1 MGILKRKSVITLL
14 AIISILLAL
23 SWVNRY
29 SFVRL
34 YYMRG
39 FFKLSP
45 AKLIKE
51 HDKLIAEDRE
61 ILNQY
66 DLFYPGRG
74 NRDAGPFLNP
84 QLHWQIGEVHHQG
97 GLVLPDFIHRE
108 LAHDWVTKR
117 PLFKKMGMKFDWLK
131 ALKVYDVWALE
142 LGSPAYPQGK
152 RFDTFAY
159 PIPTY
164 RDLVSWSKLRYLYG
178 KETGDTLSALA
189 EVRHLMRLIW
199 TNDNQV
205 AAKVVLGLL
214 QLENEFEGI
223 LTPREMGDWKF
234 IPTDHIMRGKRYF
247 SSIAGLIDV
256 RLSDEVFEKNFKA
269 NAGLCL
275 MVNEAMSHYL
285 NLRDFLAEELRY
297 GMDRFDRRAMVANCR
312 RGIVYRMWEDK
323 NWKTHYSLDGIEV
336 LGRPVSFDEVGVN
349 PELKAIVGYLLAT
362 NPLANP
368 IRYHTNK

>member
-1 MGILKRKSVITLL
+1 MGIFITKKRVTIAAVVCLILTSV
-14 AIISILLAL
+14 
-23 SWVNRY
+23 WVNRY

-45 AKLIKE
+45 AKVIKE
-51 HDKLIAEDRE
+51 HEKLIVEDRE

-66 DLFYPGRG
+66 ELFSPGRG
-74 NRDAGPFLNP
+74 TRDAGAFLNP
-84 QLHWQIGEVHHQG
+84 RLHWQIGEVHHRG
-97 GLVLPDFIHRE
+97 DLVLPEFIHRE
-108 LAHDWVTKR
+108 LSQDWVTKK
-117 PLFKKMGMKFDWLK
+117 PLFKKMGLKFDWLK
-131 ALKVYDVWALE
+131 RLRDYDVWSPE
-142 LGSPAYPQGK
+142 LSSPAYPPGK

-178 KETGDTLSALA
+178 KESGDTVSALA

-214 QLENEFEGI
+214 QTENEFEGI

-234 IPTDHIMRGKRYF
+234 VPTDHIMRAKRYF
-247 SSIAGLIDV
+247 SSVAGLIDV
-256 RLSDEVFEKNFKA
+256 RLSDEAFEKNFKT

-285 NLRDFLAEELRY
+285 QLRDFLGKELRY
-297 GMDRFDRRAMVANCR
+297 GMERFEQRAAVVNCR
-312 RGIVYRMWEDK
+312 RSILFQMWGDRD
-323 NWKTHYSLDGIEV
+323 WKTHYTLDGIRIFN
-336 LGRPVSFDEVGVN
+336 RPVTFDDLEAR
-349 PELKAIVGYLLAT
+349 PELKAAVGYLLGT

-368 IRYHTNK
+368 IRY